1 MRETEFGGREIEC
14 RASCSETHER
24 LIKAF
29 LKRKF
34 RELLVETVEVSCAD
48 TILTL
53 SKMVALG
60 PNG

>member
-34 RELLVETVEVSCAD
+34 REMLVEKWEASCSD
-48 TILTL
+48 IILNL
-53 SKMVALG
+53 SEMVALG